1 MPDPVISQEDAELV
15 EHERTYKAF
24 NVLLRWSMVA
34 LASSI
39 LFLTLWFASPAG
51 FFGALVIGVIVFAF
65 GYFFLVRGEEKEPLD
80 VLSPER

>member
-1 MPDPVISQEDAELV
+1 MPDPVISPEDAQLV

-24 NVLLRWSMVA
+24 NVLLRWCMVA

-51 FFGALVIGVIVFAF
+51 FFGALVIGVLVFAF
-65 GYFFLVRGEEKEPLD
+65 GYVFLVREEEKEPLD
-80 VLSPER
+80 VWSPER